1 MLDEEK
7 DASAESEDALSDMEL
22 AMLIAA
28 ASALVSAPIAHKA
41 IRKSGRAL
49 LAKLQQIAGANRES
63 VNEAIDH
70 DFRGSFIRNW
80 LADVEDAGKVTPKA
94 ASLAA
99 KRAQQRARKPIA
111 SVQRYAAKMSQQ
123 MAQSAYME
131 YLKIASEAAFAS
143 TGNID
148 DPGVGYERAL
158 SAGIAKMARKG
169 LTASTYTRKDGTV
182 VHVPVDVGIRRAI
195 AAEGR
200 EPKIKATL
208 DAADSSFGLV
218 EVSKTV
224 NPRDTHHRWEGR
236 VYSTGA
242 SIAGFPSFEDV
253 VGDQINDYNCGHRI
267 RVFNPNTGRRF
278 SDPLE
283 GTGYTAEQSAALH
296 TEQAKLE
303 NDIRKLKRE
312 HEVLHSLSL
321 ETKDVNR
328 RLKAKRAELDSLL
341 NDHPKI
347 LSRREWRE
355 YTYEKAR
362 RELGLYG
369 KVHIDKSKQLYM
381 HLEQAKRKAAKNGIG
396 VKVAIDEK
404 TPCLRRLSDGKIV
417 STGFEQV
424 HPRRGDYA
432 GWEFDWTKPEK
443 EGNTVLALK
452 ASGDSR
458 TQGLLAYRE
467 TDYQSVYVAL
477 VEAAP
482 HNNKHNT
489 TVEGKEYNGVGA
501 HLFAE
506 AVKKSYELGYN
517 GFVDFTAKN
526 NLVDYYKKLLGAQ
539 QIDRQHMYIDER
551 AAAKL
556 YERYYGNND

>member
-22 AMLIAA
+22 AMLIAT
-28 ASALVSAPIAHKA
+28 ASALLSAPIAHKA

-49 LAKLQQIAGANRES
+49 LAKLQQIAGEHRAA
-63 VNEAIDH
+63 VNEAIEH

-80 LADVEDAGKVTPKA
+80 LADIEDAGKATPKGIASA
-94 ASLAA
+94 AQ
-99 KRAQQRARKPIA
+99 RAQMRARNPARTVMKH
-111 SVQRYAAKMSQQ
+111 AAKMSQQ
-123 MAQSAYME
+123 MVQSAYME

-169 LTASTYTRKDGTV
+169 LTASTYTRKDGIV

-224 NPRDTHHRWEGR
+224 NPRDTHHSWEGR

-242 SIAGFPSFEDV
+242 STAGFPSFEEV

-267 RVFNPNTGRRF
+267 RVFNPNIGRRF

-283 GTGYTAEQSAALH
+283 GTGYTAEESAALH

-312 HEVLHSLSL
+312 HEVLHSMKLDT
-321 ETKDVNR
+321 EDVNR
-328 RLKAKRAELDSLL
+328 RLKYKRGELQYLL
-341 NDHPKI
+341 SRHPKI

-362 RELGLYG
+362 RRLGLYG
-369 KVHIDKSKQLYM
+369 KVHLDKNQQMTVMLKSGTAYAQSKVRKAERAKLVERALADDSIAM
-381 HLEQAKRKAAKNGIG
+381 MERRSVNDRLFRANAKRLKPEEGFFDIAAHGMPGYVQAYGKRIDARTVWDVVRKSDGYSGEDIRLCVCYGAVEDENGRSIAQELANISGKKVKAATKFFFIRQDGSYYVG
-396 VKVAIDEK
+396 SDFLHADGRMELFEPEEK
-404 TPCLRRLSDGKIV
+404 K
-417 STGFEQV
+417 
-424 HPRRGDYA
+424 
-432 GWEFDWTKPEK
+432 
-443 EGNTVLALK
+443 
-452 ASGDSR
+452 
-458 TQGLLAYRE
+458 
-467 TDYQSVYVAL
+467 
-477 VEAAP
+477 
-482 HNNKHNT
+482 
-489 TVEGKEYNGVGA
+489 
-501 HLFAE
+501 
-506 AVKKSYELGYN
+506 
-517 GFVDFTAKN
+517 
-526 NLVDYYKKLLGAQ
+526 
-539 QIDRQHMYIDER
+539 
-551 AAAKL
+551 
-556 YERYYGNND
+556 

>member
-22 AMLIAA
+22 AMLIAT
-28 ASALVSAPIAHKA
+28 ASALVSSPIVHKA
-41 IRKSGRAL
+41 IRKGGRAL

-63 VNEAIDH
+63 VNEAIEH

-242 SIAGFPSFEDV
+242 STAGFPSFEDV

-283 GTGYTAEQSAALH
+283 GTGYTAEESAALH

-321 ETKDVNR
+321 DTKDVNR

-355 YTYEKAR
+355 YTYETAR
-362 RELGLYG
+362 RRLGLYG
-369 KVHIDKSKQLYM
+369 KVHIDEDKRLEVQLADSKRWEETRSRLNANKQAWVDYKARTMDEEKLSIRAGAQRKHIKGTREY
-381 HLEQAKRKAAKNGIG
+381 EQHIDVSNRKGFPEPSRITVSIEEAEELVRKYAGKGTMKTKRSGGWNGTEICAANKVVGFVVRKDGTEVPTRLFKIHYSKTGTHIVPYAK
-396 VKVAIDEK
+396 
-404 TPCLRRLSDGKIV
+404 DGK
-417 STGFEQV
+417 
-424 HPRRGDYA
+424 P
-432 GWEFDWTKPEK
+432 W
-443 EGNTVLALK
+443 N
-452 ASGDSR
+452 
-458 TQGLLAYRE
+458 
-467 TDYQSVYVAL
+467 
-477 VEAAP
+477 
-482 HNNKHNT
+482 
-489 TVEGKEYNGVGA
+489 GK
-501 HLFAE
+501 
-506 AVKKSYELGYN
+506 S
-517 GFVDFTAKN
+517 
-526 NLVDYYKKLLGAQ
+526 
-539 QIDRQHMYIDER
+539 
-551 AAAKL
+551 
-556 YERYYGNND
+556 

>member
-22 AMLIAA
+22 AMLIAT
-28 ASALVSAPIAHKA
+28 ASALLSAPIAHKA

-49 LAKLQQIAGANRES
+49 LAKLQQIAGANRAA
-63 VNEAIDH
+63 VNEAIEH

-80 LADVEDAGKVTPKA
+80 IADVEDAGKATSKGIASA
-94 ASLAA
+94 AQ
-99 KRAQQRARKPIA
+99 RAQMRARNPARTVMKH
-111 SVQRYAAKMSQQ
+111 AAKMSQQ

-143 TGNID
+143 TGSID

-208 DAADSSFGLV
+208 DAAESSFGLV
-218 EVSKTV
+218 EVSKTA

-242 SIAGFPSFEDV
+242 STAGFPSFEDV

-283 GTGYTAEQSAALH
+283 GTGYTAEESAALH

-303 NDIRKLKRE
+303 NEIRKLKRE
-312 HEVLHSLSL
+312 HEVLHSMKLD
-321 ETKDVNR
+321 TDDVNR
-328 RLKAKRAELDSLL
+328 RLKAKRGELQSLL
-341 NDHPKI
+341 NRHPKI

-369 KVHIDKSKQLYM
+369 KVHLDKNQQMTVMLKSGTAYAQSKI
-381 HLEQAKRKAAKNGIG
+381 RKAERAKLVERALADSSIAMMERRSLNDRQFRLN
-396 VKVAIDEK
+396 A
-404 TPCLRRLSDGKIV
+404 RRLKKEKGFFDIAAHGLPGYVQAYGKRIDAKTVWDVVRKSDGYSGEDIRLCVCFGAVEDENGRSIAQELANISGKKVKAATKFFFINQDGSYYV
-417 STGFEQV
+417 GSDWRHADGKMELFE
-424 HPRRGDYA
+424 PK
-432 GWEFDWTKPEK
+432 EEK
-443 EGNTVLALK
+443 
-452 ASGDSR
+452 
-458 TQGLLAYRE
+458 
-467 TDYQSVYVAL
+467 
-477 VEAAP
+477 
-482 HNNKHNT
+482 
-489 TVEGKEYNGVGA
+489 
-501 HLFAE
+501 
-506 AVKKSYELGYN
+506 
-517 GFVDFTAKN
+517 
-526 NLVDYYKKLLGAQ
+526 
-539 QIDRQHMYIDER
+539 
-551 AAAKL
+551 
-556 YERYYGNND
+556 

>member
-22 AMLIAA
+22 AMLIAT
-28 ASALVSAPIAHKA
+28 ASALVSSPIAHKA

-49 LAKLQQIAGANRES
+49 LAKLQQIAGANRAA
-63 VNEAIDH
+63 VNEAIEH

-218 EVSKTV
+218 EVSKTA

-242 SIAGFPSFEDV
+242 SIAGFPSFEEV

-267 RVFNPNTGRRF
+267 RVFNPNIGRRF

-312 HEVLHSLSL
+312 HEVLHSMKLD
-321 ETKDVNR
+321 TDDVNR
-328 RLKAKRAELDSLL
+328 RLKYKRGELQYLL
-341 NDHPKI
+341 SRHPKI

-355 YTYEKAR
+355 YTYETAR
-362 RELGLYG
+362 RRLGLYG
-369 KVHIDKSKQLYM
+369 KVHLDKNQQMTVMLKSGTAYAQSKI
-381 HLEQAKRKAAKNGIG
+381 RKAERAKLVDRALADNSIAMMERRSMNDRQFRLNARKLKKEKGFFDIAAHGLPGYVEAYGKRIDAETVWDIVRKSDGYSGEDIRLCVCFGAVEDENGRSIAQELANISG
-396 VKVAIDEK
+396 KKVKAATKFFFIRQDGSYYVGSDFWH
-404 TPCLRRLSDGKIV
+404 SDGKMEL
-417 STGFEQV
+417 FE
-424 HPRRGDYA
+424 P
-432 GWEFDWTKPEK
+432 K
-443 EGNTVLALK
+443 
-452 ASGDSR
+452 
-458 TQGLLAYRE
+458 
-467 TDYQSVYVAL
+467 
-477 VEAAP
+477 
-482 HNNKHNT
+482 
-489 TVEGKEYNGVGA
+489 GK
-501 HLFAE
+501 
-506 AVKKSYELGYN
+506 S
-517 GFVDFTAKN
+517 
-526 NLVDYYKKLLGAQ
+526 
-539 QIDRQHMYIDER
+539 
-551 AAAKL
+551 
-556 YERYYGNND
+556 

>member
-22 AMLIAA
+22 AMLIAT
-28 ASALVSAPIAHKA
+28 ASALLSAPIAHKA

-49 LAKLQQIAGANRES
+49 LAKLQQIAGANREA
-63 VNEAIDH
+63 VNEAIEH

-80 LADVEDAGKVTPKA
+80 LADVEDAGKATPKGIASA
-94 ASLAA
+94 AQ
-99 KRAQQRARKPIA
+99 RAQMRARNPARTVMK
-111 SVQRYAAKMSQQ
+111 YAAKMSQQ

-208 DAADSSFGLV
+208 DAAESSFGLV
-218 EVSKTV
+218 EVSKTA

-242 SIAGFPSFEDV
+242 STAGYPSFEEV

-278 SDPLE
+278 EGPLE
-283 GTGYTAEQSAALH
+283 GTGYTAEESAALH

-303 NDIRKLKRE
+303 NEIRKLKRE
-312 HEVLHSLSL
+312 HEVLHSMKLD
-321 ETKDVNR
+321 TDDVNR
-328 RLKAKRAELDSLL
+328 RLKAKRGELQSLL
-341 NDHPKI
+341 SRHPKI

-355 YTYEKAR
+355 YTYETAR
-362 RELGLYG
+362 RRLGLYG
-369 KVHIDKSKQLYM
+369 KVHIDENKRLEVQLADSKRWEETRRRLYNENQAYVEYKARTM
-381 HLEQAKRKAAKNGIG
+381 DEEKLSIRAGAQRKHIKGTREYEQH
-396 VKVAIDEK
+396 VSVANRSGFQKPSRITISIDEAEELVRKHAGTGTMK
-404 TPCLRRLSDGKIV
+404 TTRDGKWNGTEICAANKVVGFIV
-417 STGFEQV
+417 RKDGTEVPTRLFKIHYSKTGTHIV
-424 HPRRGDYA
+424 PYA
-432 GWEFDWTKPEK
+432 KDGKPW
-443 EGNTVLALK
+443 N
-452 ASGDSR
+452 
-458 TQGLLAYRE
+458 
-467 TDYQSVYVAL
+467 
-477 VEAAP
+477 
-482 HNNKHNT
+482 
-489 TVEGKEYNGVGA
+489 GK
-501 HLFAE
+501 
-506 AVKKSYELGYN
+506 S
-517 GFVDFTAKN
+517 
-526 NLVDYYKKLLGAQ
+526 
-539 QIDRQHMYIDER
+539 
-551 AAAKL
+551 
-556 YERYYGNND
+556 

>member
-1 MLDEEK
+1 MLAEEN

-22 AMLIAA
+22 AMLIAT
-28 ASALVSAPIAHKA
+28 ASALVSSPIAHKA

-94 ASLAA
+94 ASFAA
-99 KRAQQRARKPIA
+99 ERAQQKARKPTA
-111 SVQRYAAKMSQQ
+111 NAQRHAAKMSQQ

-143 TGNID
+143 TGSID

-200 EPKIKATL
+200 GPKIKATL

-224 NPRDTHHRWEGR
+224 NPRDTHRRWEGR

-242 SIAGFPSFEDV
+242 STAGFPSFEDV
-253 VGDQINDYNCGHRI
+253 VGDQINDYNCGHCI
-267 RVFNPNTGRRF
+267 RVFNPNIGRRF
-278 SDPLE
+278 PDPLE
-283 GTGYTAEQSAALH
+283 WTGYTAEQSAALH
-296 TEQAKLE
+296 TKQAKLE

-312 HEVLHSLSL
+312 HEVLNSMKLN
-321 ETKDVNR
+321 TDDVNR
-328 RLKAKRAELDSLL
+328 RLKYKRGELQRLL
-341 NDHPKI
+341 RKHPKI

-355 YTYEKAR
+355 YTYEAAR
-362 RELGLYG
+362 RKLGLYG
-369 KVHIDKSKQLYM
+369 KVHLDKDQQMTVTLQRSAEYAQSK
-381 HLEQAKRKAAKNGIG
+381 ARKA
-396 VKVAIDEK
+396 E
-404 TPCLRRLSDGKIV
+404 
-417 STGFEQV
+417 
-424 HPRRGDYA
+424 
-432 GWEFDWTKPEK
+432 
-443 EGNTVLALK
+443 
-452 ASGDSR
+452 
-458 TQGLLAYRE
+458 RE
-467 TDYQSVYVAL
+467 T
-477 VEAAP
+477 
-482 HNNKHNT
+482 
-489 TVEGKEYNGVGA
+489 
-501 HLFAE
+501 
-506 AVKKSYELGYN
+506 
-517 GFVDFTAKN
+517 
-526 NLVDYYKKLLGAQ
+526 
-539 QIDRQHMYIDER
+539 
-551 AAAKL
+551 
-556 YERYYGNND
+556 

>member
-22 AMLIAA
+22 AMLIAT
-28 ASALVSAPIAHKA
+28 ASALVSSPIAHKA

-200 EPKIKATL
+200 EPKIEATL

-242 SIAGFPSFEDV
+242 SIAGFPSFEEV

-267 RVFNPNTGRRF
+267 RVFNPNIGRRF

-303 NDIRKLKRE
+303 NEIRKLKRE
-312 HEVLHSLSL
+312 HEVLHSMKLDT
-321 ETKDVNR
+321 EDVNR
-328 RLKAKRAELDSLL
+328 RLKYKRGELQYLL
-341 NDHPKI
+341 SRHPKI

-355 YTYEKAR
+355 YTYETAR
-362 RELGLYG
+362 RRLGLYG
-369 KVHIDKSKQLYM
+369 KVHIDEGKRLEVQLADSKRWEETRSRLNANKQAWVDYKARTMDEEKLSIRAGAQRKHIKGTREY
-381 HLEQAKRKAAKNGIG
+381 EQHVSVANRRGFQKPSRITISIDEAEELVRKHAGTGKMKTTRDGKWNGTEICAANKVVGFIVRKDGTEVPTRLFKIHYSKNG
-396 VKVAIDEK
+396 
-404 TPCLRRLSDGKIV
+404 THIV
-417 STGFEQV
+417 PF
-424 HPRRGDYA
+424 A
-432 GWEFDWTKPEK
+432 K
-443 EGNTVLALK
+443 EGK
-452 ASGDSR
+452 
-458 TQGLLAYRE
+458 
-467 TDYQSVYVAL
+467 
-477 VEAAP
+477 P
-482 HNNKHNT
+482 W
-489 TVEGKEYNGVGA
+489 NGR
-501 HLFAE
+501 
-506 AVKKSYELGYN
+506 S
-517 GFVDFTAKN
+517 
-526 NLVDYYKKLLGAQ
+526 
-539 QIDRQHMYIDER
+539 
-551 AAAKL
+551 
-556 YERYYGNND
+556 

>member
-22 AMLIAA
+22 AMLIAT

-49 LAKLQQIAGANRES
+49 LAKLQQIAGEHRAA
-63 VNEAIDH
+63 VNEAIEH

-80 LADVEDAGKVTPKA
+80 LADIEDAGKATPKGIARA
-94 ASLAA
+94 AQ
-99 KRAQQRARKPIA
+99 RAQMRARNPARTVMK
-111 SVQRYAAKMSQQ
+111 YAGKLSKQ

-131 YLKIASEAAFAS
+131 YLKVASEAAFAS
-143 TGNID
+143 TGNND

-242 SIAGFPSFEDV
+242 STAGFPSFEEV

-267 RVFNPNTGRRF
+267 RVFNPNIGRRF

-303 NDIRKLKRE
+303 NEIRKLKRE
-312 HEVLHSLSL
+312 HEVLHSMKLDT
-321 ETKDVNR
+321 EDVNR
-328 RLKAKRAELDSLL
+328 RLKYKRSELQYLL
-341 NDHPKI
+341 SRHPKI

-355 YTYEKAR
+355 YTYETAR
-362 RELGLYG
+362 RRLGLYG
-369 KVHIDKSKQLYM
+369 KVHIDEGKRLEVQLADSKRWEETIDRLNANKQAWVDYKARTMDEEKLSIRAGAQRKHIKGTREY
-381 HLEQAKRKAAKNGIG
+381 EQHVEKVRKNGTYSAPSHLI
-396 VKVAIDEK
+396 IDEEEAQRLILKHAGSGRPLMDKSGKWSGKEICAASRAIGFVCLKDGTLVPTRRFKIHYSK
-404 TPCLRRLSDGKIV
+404 TGTHMVP
-417 STGFEQV
+417 
-424 HPRRGDYA
+424 Y
-432 GWEFDWTKPEK
+432 
-443 EGNTVLALK
+443 
-452 ASGDSR
+452 
-458 TQGLLAYRE
+458 
-467 TDYQSVYVAL
+467 
-477 VEAAP
+477 
-482 HNNKHNT
+482 
-489 TVEGKEYNGVGA
+489 VEGE
-501 HLFAE
+501 
-506 AVKKSYELGYN
+506 
-517 GFVDFTAKN
+517 
-526 NLVDYYKKLLGAQ
+526 KLWSGQ
-539 QIDRQHMYIDER
+539 RSTKRNTGDTM
-551 AAAKL
+551 
-556 YERYYGNND
+556 

>member
-22 AMLIAA
+22 AMLIAT

-49 LAKLQQIAGANRES
+49 LAKLQQIAGEHRAA
-63 VNEAIDH
+63 VNEAIEH

-80 LADVEDAGKVTPKA
+80 LADIEDAGKATPKGIASA
-94 ASLAA
+94 AR
-99 KRAQQRARKPIA
+99 RAQMRARNPARTVMK
-111 SVQRYAAKMSQQ
+111 YAGKLSQQ

-224 NPRDTHHRWEGR
+224 NPRDTHHRWEGS

-242 SIAGFPSFEDV
+242 STAGFPSFEEV

-267 RVFNPNTGRRF
+267 RVFNPNIGRRF

-303 NDIRKLKRE
+303 NEIRKLKRE
-312 HEVLHSLSL
+312 HEVLHSMKLD
-321 ETKDVNR
+321 TKDVNR
-328 RLKAKRAELDSLL
+328 RLKYKRSELDSLL

-369 KVHIDKSKQLYM
+369 KVHLDKSQQMTVMLKSGTAYAQS
-381 HLEQAKRKAAKNGIG
+381 KIRKAERAKLVDRALADNSIAMMERRSMNDRQFRLNVRRLKKEKGYFDIAAHGLPGYVEAYGKRIDAKTIWDVVRKSDGYSGEDIRLCVCFGAVEDENGRSIAQELANISKKRVKAATGYFNINADGSYCIG
-396 VKVAIDEK
+396 SDIG
-404 TPCLRRLSDGKIV
+404 LSDGIMVVVEPK
-417 STGFEQV
+417 
-424 HPRRGDYA
+424 GD
-432 GWEFDWTKPEK
+432 K
-443 EGNTVLALK
+443 
-452 ASGDSR
+452 
-458 TQGLLAYRE
+458 
-467 TDYQSVYVAL
+467 
-477 VEAAP
+477 
-482 HNNKHNT
+482 
-489 TVEGKEYNGVGA
+489 
-501 HLFAE
+501 
-506 AVKKSYELGYN
+506 
-517 GFVDFTAKN
+517 
-526 NLVDYYKKLLGAQ
+526 
-539 QIDRQHMYIDER
+539 
-551 AAAKL
+551 
-556 YERYYGNND
+556 